1 MVGLIYL
8 TVFGLYGILLFNMT
22 PSQIPLES
30 VRGRNVLL
38 KVAYDL
44 PSLEDTARIEN
55 TLDTLHYLLERNNR
69 VLISTHWGRPDGFD
83 LAYSTTQLMPIL
95 AKLYR
100 RRFKEKLNVQPLDQY
115 EYFEDGNV
123 RRLRRV
129 LNLFK
134 GAVVMLENSRYHEAE
149 KSSDQAERNAL
160 AQQYALIADAVVNE
174 AFPLRHRN
182 EVTNTE
188 LTALLPTALGLSY
201 QAELS
206 ALNKLRN
213 PQKPFTIILGG
224 AKLGTKLP
232 LLEHLLPRVD
242 YALLAGQSAFPF
254 LKLQGEI
261 DLRRTKVDESQQAL
275 IQKLHDRYSEKLV
288 LPRDFRFDPDGV
300 ALDVGPETIEQFS
313 EIIDTSKTVFW
324 NGPLGRY
331 EEAKFAEGTKQIAA
345 HLAKLKDAY
354 TVVGGGDTIAN
365 LTPARAAKISF
376 LSMGGGATL
385 DYLANL

>member
-149 KSSDQAERNAL
+149 RSSDQAERNAL

-174 AFPLRHRN
+174 AFPLRHRK

-206 ALNKLRN
+206 ALNKLRS

-254 LKLQGEI
+254 LKLQGEV
-261 DLRRTKVDESQQAL
+261 DVRRTKVDESQQAL
-275 IQKLHDRYSEKLV
+275 VQKLHEQYSKKLV
-288 LPRDFRFDPDGV
+288 LPRDFRFDTDGV
-300 ALDVGPETIEQFS
+300 ALDVGPETIKQFS
-313 EIIDTSKTVFW
+313 EIIDKSQTVFW

-331 EEAKFAEGTKQIAA
+331 EEAEFAEGTKQIAA